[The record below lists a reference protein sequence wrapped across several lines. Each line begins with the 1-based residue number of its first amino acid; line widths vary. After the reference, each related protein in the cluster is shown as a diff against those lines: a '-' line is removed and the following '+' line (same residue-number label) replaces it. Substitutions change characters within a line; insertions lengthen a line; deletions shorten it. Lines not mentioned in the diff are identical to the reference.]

1 MMSQQSDSDRKSGD
15 LPKHIYSPK
24 RAAPVIIATF
34 DGIWSKLAAG
44 FARSLDIPSSFP
56 GMRT

>member
-1 MMSQQSDSDRKSGD
+1 MSQQSNSGRRSGD

-24 RAAPVIIATF
+24 RAAPFITAIF
-34 DGIWSKLAAG
+34 DGILSKVAAG

-56 GMRT
+56 GMRI